1 VAALW
6 HPHQDA
12 LNQSKIAFDQQQAIM
27 SGLGKLGG
35 AATSF
40 FFPGGI
46 SSLGGL
52 GGLSGFGG
60 GGGFGN
66 PSQLFPGYGTG

>member
-1 VAALW
+1 
-6 HPHQDA
+6 
-12 LNQSKIAFDQQQAIM
+12 M

>member
-12 LNQSKIAFDQQQAIM
+12 LNQSK
-27 SGLGKLGG
+27 LGKLGG